1 MSVKGG
7 GSDNSQRRTDNE
19 LLDETRIRLEAI
31 HYVRDLR
38 ERWVAVPASELKQF
52 PTGGESVFLRGQQGI
67 FKPAE
72 LTDPLSITSTIDSP
86 YTDDPIEGSR
96 VLYDFLPVSREFEN
110 VGLKRCAEAELP
122 LIYFLQVKRKP
133 NPEYVIFAPVFV
145 VGWDDAAR
153 RFLID
158 LSEQRPGDV
167 PSPPPLT
174 RQLTL
179 PAIRTPQSPMEIR
192 ELSKSYVITSVQRR
206 LYHARFRNA
215 VLKAYRERCAVCGL
229 RLRPLLDAARVGEDR
244 ELQPVM
250 PVSEGI
256 ALCATHHRA
265 FDAHIL
271 RFDENYAIRIELPDR
286 FAAAQGEHTMLLAF
300 EGKRLELP
308 EDEELW
314 PLTVNS

>member
-1 MSVKGG
+1 M
-7 GSDNSQRRTDNE
+7 
-19 LLDETRIRLEAI
+19 LDETRIRLEAI

-38 ERWVAVPASELKQF
+38 ERWVAVPASELHHF
-52 PTGGESVFLRGQQGI
+52 TTGGERVFLKGQQGI

-96 VLYDFLPVSREFEN
+96 VLYDFAPGFE
-110 VGLKRCAEAELP
+110 GLKRCAEIELP
-122 LIYFLQVKRKP
+122 LIYFLQLKRKP
-133 NPEYVIFAPVFV
+133 NPEYVIFAPVYV
-145 VGWDDAAR
+145 VGWDDTSR

-158 LSEQRPGDV
+158 LSEQKPGEAM
-167 PSPPPLT
+167 SAPPTT

-179 PAIRTPQSPMEIR
+179 PAVRTPESPMEIR
-192 ELSKSYVITSVQRR
+192 EMSKSYVITTVQRR

-229 RLRPLLDAARVGEDR
+229 HVRALLDAAQVGDDR
-244 ELQPVM
+244 DLQPVM
-250 PVSEGI
+250 SVRDGI

-271 RFDENYAIRIELPDR
+271 SYDSDYNIRIELPER
-286 FAAAQGEHTMLLAF
+286 FAAGDGERAMLMAF
-300 EGKRLELP
+300 AGKRLELP
-308 EDEELW
+308 SNEELW
-314 PLTVNS
+314 PLISA

>member
-1 MSVKGG
+1 V
-7 GSDNSQRRTDNE
+7 
-19 LLDETRIRLEAI
+19 LDETRIRLEAI

-38 ERWVAVPASELKQF
+38 ERWVAVPASEVQQF
-52 PTGGESVFLRGQQGI
+52 TTGGERVFLKGQQGI

-96 VLYDFLPVSREFEN
+96 VLYDFLPATREFEN
-110 VGLKRCAEAELP
+110 VGLKRCADSEVP
-122 LIYFLQVKRKP
+122 LIYFLQVKRRP
-133 NPEYVIFAPVFV
+133 GPEYVVFAPVYV
-145 VGWDDAAR
+145 VGWDDVAR

-158 LSEQRPGDV
+158 LSEQKPGEV
-167 PSPPPLT
+167 VSPPPVT

-192 ELSKSYVITSVQRR
+192 ELSKSYVVTTVQRR

-229 RLRPLLDAARVGEDR
+229 RLRPLLDAAFVAPDHDP
-244 ELQPVM
+244 QPVIA
-250 PVSEGI
+250 VNEGI

-265 FDAHIL
+265 FDARIL
-271 RFDENYAIRIELPDR
+271 RYDSEYTIHIELPDR
-286 FAAAQGEHTMLLAF
+286 FHAAQGERDMLLAF
-300 EGKRLELP
+300 DGRKLDLP
-308 EDEELW
+308 EDQDLW
-314 PLTVNS
+314 PKTRGLA

>member
-1 MSVKGG
+1 M
-7 GSDNSQRRTDNE
+7 
-19 LLDETRIRLEAI
+19 LDETRIRLEAI

-38 ERWVAVPASELKQF
+38 ERWVAVPSSEVQRF
-52 PTGGESVFLRGQQGI
+52 TTGGVRIFLKGQQGI

-96 VLYDFLPVSREFEN
+96 VLYDFLPATREFEN
-110 VGLKRCAEAELP
+110 VGLKKCAEAELP
-122 LIYFLQVKRKP
+122 LIYFLQVKRRP
-133 NPEYVIFAPVFV
+133 SPEYVIFAPVYV

-158 LSEQRPGDV
+158 LSEQKPGEV
-167 PSPPPLT
+167 VSPPPVT

-179 PAIRTPQSPMEIR
+179 PEIRTPQSPMEIR
-192 ELSKSYVITSVQRR
+192 ELSRSYVVTTVQRR
-206 LYHARFRNA
+206 LYYARFRNA

-229 RLRPLLDAARVGEDR
+229 RLRALLDAAFVVPDR
-244 ELQPVM
+244 DPQPAIA
-250 PVSEGI
+250 VSDGI

-265 FDAHIL
+265 FNARILQYDSDYVIHI
-271 RFDENYAIRIELPDR
+271 DLPDR
-286 FAAAQGEHTMLLAF
+286 FSAAQGERDMLLAY
-300 EGKRLELP
+300 EGRKLELP

-314 PLTVNS
+314 PRR